1 MAEIMVEVPKE
12 LEVGAKML
20 GKEDLSRIVCEAL
33 KEQLS
38 KELMFKLADELL
50 KESELTDELALKLG
64 DELKE
69 RVAKRHGL

>member
-1 MAEIMVEVPKE
+1 MGEIKIEVPKE
-12 LEVGAKML
+12 LEVVAKML
-20 GKEDLSRIVCEAL
+20 GKEELSRIVCEVL

-38 KELMFKLADELL
+38 RELMFKLADELL
-50 KESELTDELALKLG
+50 KESKLTGELALRFG

>member
-1 MAEIMVEVPKE
+1 MVEIKIEVPKE

-20 GKEDLSRIVCEAL
+20 GKEELSRIVCEVL

-38 KELMFKLADELL
+38 RELMFKLADELL
-50 KESELTDELALKLG
+50 KESKHTDELALRFG